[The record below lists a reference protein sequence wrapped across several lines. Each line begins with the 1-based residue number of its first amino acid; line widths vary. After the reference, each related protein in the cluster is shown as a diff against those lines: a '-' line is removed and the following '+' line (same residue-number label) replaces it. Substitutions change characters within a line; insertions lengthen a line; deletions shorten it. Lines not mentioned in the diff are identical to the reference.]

1 MAGLTLVVVQAAGA
15 ATRAGRTEIVVTGP
29 GHQRSKAAL
38 DADIRARR
46 RTALVV
52 NVRSRRGRRHFAT
65 VHRRLQATVELVDVH
80 PVADPRGLPEAL
92 AAAADSGADL
102 VVVGGGDGTLSEA
115 AHQLAHRDVCLGVV
129 PLGTTNNF
137 ARGLGLPLRLPAAL
151 RVLTGG
157 KVADVDLGHVAGQHF
172 ANLTSLGLS
181 VQVAEHV
188 PHRLKRVLGR
198 AAYPLTALA
207 LLPGHRP
214 FTARLRIG
222 DEVHDLA
229 THQLNIANGSHH
241 AGRAIAPDTGLDDR
255 VRRVVEPLGLRPR
268 LQGVSDRHGAVTDAQ
283 DRNPRGRRCGRI
295 TLLHRGRIRRSS
307 SQGRSMIARRAVI
320 SGPGSPCRPSPAAR
334 WPRARSARACVRGS
348 RRRRRARAAG
358 RSPTTPRRR

>member
-1 MAGLTLVVVQAAGA
+1 M
-15 ATRAGRTEIVVTGP
+15 TGP
-29 GHQRSKAAL
+29 VHQRSKAAL
-38 DADIRARR
+38 DADIRTRR

-52 NVRSRRGRRHFAT
+52 NVRSRRGRRHFTT
-65 VHRRLQATVELVDVH
+65 VHRRLQATVELVDVR

-92 AAAADSGADL
+92 AAAANSGADL

-181 VQVAEHV
+181 VQVAEYV

-222 DEVHDLA
+222 DEVHELA

-255 VRRVVEPLGLRPR
+255 QLVVYRLGHANRLRLSLATVRQTVLGPRRPLTRTRFLTAGEVWLE
-268 LQGVSDRHGAVTDAQ
+268 TDPPLAL
-283 DRNPRGRRCGRI
+283 DVDGEIRGRTPVRI
-295 TLLHRGRIRRSS
+295 ALEANALRVMVGTGFPDR
-307 SQGRSMIARRAVI
+307 
-320 SGPGSPCRPSPAAR
+320 
-334 WPRARSARACVRGS
+334 
-348 RRRRRARAAG
+348 
-358 RSPTTPRRR
+358 

>member
-1 MAGLTLVVVQAAGA
+1 MAGRTLVVVQAAGA

-29 GHQRSKAAL
+29 VHQRSKAAL

-65 VHRRLQATVELVDVH
+65 VHRRLQATVELVDVR

-92 AAAADSGADL
+92 TAAADSGADL

-157 KVADVDLGHVAGQHF
+157 KVADVDLGHVAGRYF

-222 DEVHDLA
+222 DEVHELA

-255 VRRVVEPLGLRPR
+255 QLVVYRLGDANRLGLSLATVRQTVIGPRRPLAR
-268 LQGVSDRHGAVTDAQ
+268 TRFLTAGEVWLETDPPLAL
-283 DRNPRGRRCGRI
+283 DVDGEIRGRTPVRI
-295 TLLHRGRIRRSS
+295 ALEANALRVMVDTGFPDR
-307 SQGRSMIARRAVI
+307 
-320 SGPGSPCRPSPAAR
+320 
-334 WPRARSARACVRGS
+334 
-348 RRRRRARAAG
+348 
-358 RSPTTPRRR
+358 